1 MKKEFMPVQSVEVKK
16 QLEKALGVERL
27 NIFVNLVQPG
37 FN

>member
-1 MKKEFMPVQSVEVKK
+1 MKKEFIPVQSVEVKE
-16 QLEKALGVERL
+16 QLGKALDVERL